1 MDLGEAATFLAIG
14 FVPTLV
20 ALELLYS
27 MGRAIGTRREI
38 SFLVEHNKL
47 GTLFP

>member
-1 MDLGEAATFLAIG
+1 MNLGEAATFLAKS

-20 ALELLYS
+20 ALERVYR
-27 MGRAIGTRREI
+27 MGRAIGKRVDI

-47 GTLFP
+47 RTLFA